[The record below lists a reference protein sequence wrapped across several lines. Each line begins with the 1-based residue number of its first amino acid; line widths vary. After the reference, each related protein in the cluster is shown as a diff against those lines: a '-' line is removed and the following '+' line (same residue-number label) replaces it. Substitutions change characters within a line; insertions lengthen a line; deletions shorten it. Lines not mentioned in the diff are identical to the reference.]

1 MKITPILIN
10 IKRVIAIEPI
20 MIMIQFKK
28 SNPNTLNFK
37 LWQEKPFF
45 WKTDSL
51 IFGYFT
57 KYGLKN

>member
-1 MKITPILIN
+1 LIN